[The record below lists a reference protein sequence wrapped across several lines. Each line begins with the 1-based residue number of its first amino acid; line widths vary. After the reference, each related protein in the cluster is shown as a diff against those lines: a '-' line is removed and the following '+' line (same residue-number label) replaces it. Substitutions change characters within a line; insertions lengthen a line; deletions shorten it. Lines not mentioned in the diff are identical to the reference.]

1 MMERAFPALVTRA
14 SNRATAC
21 VQWGKVHPTGSSKP
35 PKGEAAGKPL
45 QPFNL
50 FMRQELGRLKEEAPG
65 LGHKEAF
72 ARAALRVGGAD
83 FGW

>member
-1 MMERAFPALVTRA
+1 M
-14 SNRATAC
+14 
-21 VQWGKVHPTGSSKP
+21 HPSGSSKP

-50 FMRQELGRLKEEAPG
+50 FMRMELAALKEEVPG

-72 ARAALRVGGAD
+72 AKAALRVSRPACA
-83 FGW
+83 WQRL

>member
-1 MMERAFPALVTRA
+1 M
-14 SNRATAC
+14 
-21 VQWGKVHPTGSSKP
+21 QWSKVHPSGSSKP

-50 FMRQELGRLKEEAPG
+50 FMRLELAALKDEAPG

-72 ARAALRVGGAD
+72 AQAALRVRQACCSRRPAA
-83 FGW
+83 